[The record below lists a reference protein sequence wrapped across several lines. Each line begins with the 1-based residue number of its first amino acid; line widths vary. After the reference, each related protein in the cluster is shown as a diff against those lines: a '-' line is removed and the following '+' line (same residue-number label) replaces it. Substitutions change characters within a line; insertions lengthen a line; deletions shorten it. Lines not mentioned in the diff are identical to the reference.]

1 MGFRDGGSDKK
12 KGRTL
17 WEKWTQKEEP
27 PERED
32 QKIFNPLNIYVGGFV
47 SLSDPEVSG
56 DFEVK
61 VVAEYDRGADKMTR
75 ALVSLG
81 EETHLI
87 ETDLDEADG
96 KVKTYLFHNVDE
108 FGFDEEFLKI
118 LGDPEITDEDG
129 VAFQNALGVK
139 EPVTAAVRVIT
150 DPFGPADKRSFS
162 LWAYEREAPQGL
174 EYLHIEMD
182 EADGYFV
189 IQVGREIVS
198 SLVRVL
204 PPPQTG
210 EVKR

>member
-1 MGFRDGGSDKK
+1 MGFRGGGSEKK
-12 KGRTL
+12 KRRTL

-32 QKIFNPLNIYVGGFV
+32 QKIFNPLHIYVGGFV

-61 VVAEYDRGADKMTR
+61 TVAEYDRGADKMTR

-81 EETHLI
+81 EETHLV

-118 LGDPEITDEDG
+118 LGDPEMTDEDG
-129 VAFQNALGVK
+129 VTFQNALGTK
-139 EPVTAAVRVIT
+139 EPVTAVARVIT
-150 DPFGPADKRSFS
+150 DPGGAVDKRSLS
-162 LWAYEREAPQGL
+162 LWAYEREAPQGM

-182 EADGYFV
+182 EADG
-189 IQVGREIVS
+189 
-198 SLVRVL
+198 
-204 PPPQTG
+204 
-210 EVKR
+210 

>member
-1 MGFRDGGSDKK
+1 MSFRGGSSDKK
-12 KGRTL
+12 KRRTL
-17 WEKWTQKEEP
+17 WEKWTQKEDP

-47 SLSDPEVSG
+47 TLSDPEVRG

-61 VVAEYDRGADKMTR
+61 TVAEYDRGADKMTR

-87 ETDLDEADG
+87 EVDLDEADG

-118 LGDPEITDEDG
+118 LGDPEITDDDG
-129 VAFQNALGVK
+129 VTFQNALGVK

-150 DPFGPADKRSFS
+150 DPLGPVDKRSLS
-162 LWAYEREAPQGL
+162 LWAYEREAPQGM

-182 EADGYFV
+182 EADGFFV

-210 EVKR
+210 EVTT